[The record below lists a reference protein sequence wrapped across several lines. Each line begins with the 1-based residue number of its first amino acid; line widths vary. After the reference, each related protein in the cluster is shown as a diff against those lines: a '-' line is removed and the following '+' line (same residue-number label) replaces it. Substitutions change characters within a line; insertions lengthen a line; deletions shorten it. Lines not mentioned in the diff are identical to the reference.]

1 MKAEGAGKAQQRS
14 RRVLSPV
21 ARRLWN
27 IEVKGLDRL
36 PADGPAILCPNHI
49 SFLDSAFLMLV
60 APRNI
65 SFVGKAEY
73 MDSWKTKFLFPMMGM
88 IPIDRSGGDKSQGAL
103 DIARRVLDRGELF
116 GIFPEGTRSR
126 DGFLYKGRTGAARL
140 ATAVGCPIFPVGI
153 VGTDMIQPP
162 DARAPKLFKSCT
174 ITIGRPV
181 RPERYASEG
190 ESHRVWRSM
199 IDEVMFEIREM
210 TGQTYRNVY
219 AGSTSESE
227 DVSLSQVA
235 HVQDPTHPLPRMV
248 GANSEGR

>member
-88 IPIDRSGGDKSQGAL
+88 IPIDRSEETKAKVHSTSRVGYSIVESSSESSPRELEVATVSCTRAVPVLLGLRQPL
-103 DIARRVLDRGELF
+103 DAQF
-116 GIFPEGTRSR
+116 S
-126 DGFLYKGRTGAARL
+126 RL
-140 ATAVGCPIFPVGI
+140 ASW
-153 VGTDMIQPP
+153 
-162 DARAPKLFKSCT
+162 APT
-174 ITIGRPV
+174 
-181 RPERYASEG
+181 
-190 ESHRVWRSM
+190 
-199 IDEVMFEIREM
+199 
-210 TGQTYRNVY
+210 
-219 AGSTSESE
+219 
-227 DVSLSQVA
+227 
-235 HVQDPTHPLPRMV
+235 
-248 GANSEGR
+248 